1 MTSLVG
7 RVGVEEEYITGAE
20 HSFAVLLCAVV
31 DGTILNLTRQ
41 TDADPKVLDEFTL
54 LLLVVNPVRDLLKLL
69 TLSILLEEVK
79 FYRLV
84 GALDVL
90 SLRADSSLKLQG

>member
-1 MTSLVG
+1 MSLL
-7 RVGVEEEYITGAE
+7 VEEEYITGAE

-69 TLSILLEEVK
+69 TLSILLKEVK